1 VRRRF
6 RKPLVVM
13 SPKSLLRYAPSFS
26 PLAELSDGAF
36 RPVLDDPRGRPRA
49 RRLLLVSGKVFY
61 RLDEARGHRDDTAIV
76 RIEELYPFPEAAL
89 RAVIARH
96 PDAKDVRWVQ
106 EEPANQ
112 GAWSFVRPRLA
123 ALLGREPVY
132 VGRDD
137 AASPATGHYK
147 LHQEEERALV
157 QRALGDTLEAVA

>member
-1 VRRRF
+1 
-6 RKPLVVM
+6 VVM
-13 SPKSLLRYAPSFS
+13 SPKSLLRSAPSFS
-26 PLAELSDGAF
+26 PLSELSGGAF

-61 RLDEARGHRDDTAIV
+61 RLDEARADRDDTALV

-96 PDAKDVRWVQ
+96 PEAKDVRWVQ

-123 ALLGREPVY
+123 TLLGREPVY
-132 VGRDD
+132 VGRDE

-147 LHQEEERALV
+147 LHQDEERALV
-157 QRALGDTLEAVA
+157 ARALGDTLEAAA